1 MEIYNDAF
9 ITCSTCTAASRIFV
23 HPVKSLKWF
32 CVTLVN
38 SFFRDVSSSNENL
51 AIKKQLFSF
60 TSVNTHHR
68 GFCHKKC
75 IVSVKAV
82 AVVSFSPRCL
92 QCMYLS
98 LYLCKNIP
106 SLFQNNIFLSLQQIQ
121 GKQGNPHP
129 CFISLSNT
137 AGNLLSLKNQGG

>member
-1 MEIYNDAF
+1 MYNDAF

-92 QCMYLS
+92 QCMCRHGFS
-98 LYLCKNIP
+98 LCKKIP
-106 SLFQNNIFLSLQQIQ
+106 SLFQNNIFLLIYSPSAI
-121 GKQGNPHP
+121 KYRIFP
-129 CFISLSNT
+129 IYV
-137 AGNLLSLKNQGG
+137 